1 MLALKTQVQV
11 FLFLIFSLSRSTIYY
26 TMAQSQM
33 SVLCNELKLGLK
45 IVNFIL
51 KSNARII
58 LAIYQSCTGLKSFAE
73 CAQNSIQ
80 AWAVHTGKGQLSFSF
95 RKASNFSSLVSLKI
109 AVGVLQEIRGEH
121 QSVVL

>member
-1 MLALKTQVQV
+1 
-11 FLFLIFSLSRSTIYY
+11 
-26 TMAQSQM
+26 MAQSQM
-33 SVLCNELKLGLK
+33 SLLCSELKLGLK

-58 LAIYQSCTGLKSFAE
+58 LAIYQSCTSLKSFAE

-95 RKASNFSSLVSLKI
+95 CKTPNFSSLESSRIGMEFHK
-109 AVGVLQEIRGEH
+109 R
-121 QSVVL
+121 

>member
-1 MLALKTQVQV
+1 
-11 FLFLIFSLSRSTIYY
+11 
-26 TMAQSQM
+26 M

-80 AWAVHTGKGQLSFSF
+80 ARAVHAGKGQLSFSF
-95 RKASNFSSLVSLKI
+95 CKASNFSSLVSLKT
-109 AVGVLQEIRGEH
+109 ATGVLQEIRGEH
-121 QSVVL
+121 QFVVLQQKDW